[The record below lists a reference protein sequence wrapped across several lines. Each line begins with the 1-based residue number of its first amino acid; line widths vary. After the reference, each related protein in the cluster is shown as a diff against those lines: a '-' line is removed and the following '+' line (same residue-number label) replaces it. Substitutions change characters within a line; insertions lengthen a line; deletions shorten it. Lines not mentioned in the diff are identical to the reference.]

1 MAALTALNQPA
12 KIAEIVAAL
21 LPWFAAQAR
30 DLPWRR
36 DGSAYGVWVSE
47 IMLQQT
53 QVKTVIPYWERW
65 MAELPDVTAV
75 ARAHPDRLHQL
86 WAGLGYYTRVRNL
99 QKAAQVIVERHG
111 GVFPERYEEILALP
125 GIGRYTAGAVGSIA
139 FGQPVPIVDG
149 NVIRV
154 LTRLFGIAENP
165 RDKAVNQRLWELAT
179 DLVRAAKGHCS
190 ALNQSLMELGALVC
204 SPRQPQ
210 CTACPVRQQCV
221 ARRTGRVDQLPNL
234 APRPSASARTFVAFA
249 AEHRGRWL
257 VRQRPAGVV
266 NAHLWEFPNVETTGE
281 ESETHTAAREL
292 LGVEPAQLVP
302 LPVVRHSITRY
313 RITLQGY
320 RVRLTRRP
328 AGATGTWCTAAELAQ
343 LAFPSAHK
351 RLASAALKS
360 ILLDR

>member
-1 MAALTALNQPA
+1 MNNQA
-12 KIAEIVAAL
+12 KIAGIAAAL
-21 LPWFAAQAR
+21 LPWFGQNAR

-36 DGSAYGVWVSE
+36 THDAYSVWVSE

-75 ARAHPDRLHQL
+75 VRAHPDRLHQL

-111 GVFPERYEEILALP
+111 GAFPTRYEDILALP
-125 GIGRYTAGAVGSIA
+125 GIGRYTAGAIGSIA
-139 FGQPVPIVDG
+139 FGQPVPILDG

-154 LTRLFGIAENP
+154 LTRVFGIAENP
-165 RDKAVNQRLWELAT
+165 KDQAVNQQLWGLAA
-179 DLVRAAKGHCS
+179 DLVRAAEGHCS

-204 SPRQPQ
+204 TPRQPQ
-210 CTACPVRQQCV
+210 CATCPVRERCV
-221 ARRTGRVDQLPNL
+221 ARRTGRVEQLPNL
-234 APRPSASARTFVAFA
+234 SARPSATARTFVAFA

-257 VRQRPAGVV
+257 VRQRPAGGV

-281 ESETHTAAREL
+281 ESETHAAAREL

-320 RVRLTRRP
+320 RVRLKHRP
-328 AGATGTWCTAAELAQ
+328 TGVAGEWRTAAELAE